1 MKAISTKMKSLRGHH
16 VHLVQSKI
24 HQMLMQPWIMD
35 RTQADGAA
43 SMEVAK
49 VTKMQTSILDV
60 EAASWCRSIVER
72 EKIMQIASK
81 L

>member
-24 HQMLMQPWIMD
+24 RQMLMQPRIMD
-35 RTQADGAA
+35 KPPADGAA
-43 SMEVAK
+43 RSMEVAK
-49 VTKMQTSILDV
+49 VTAMQTSILVV
-60 EAASWCRSIVER
+60 EAAATGNIY
-72 EKIMQIASK
+72 